1 MERRISDMLDD
12 LQEDKVSLRERTPL
26 SARRIRKM
34 TMEHF
39 EEKRHHSFRW
49 LGKVA
54 VVAAV
59 IMALTITVFAADVVL
74 GDGKLFGSF
83 FGDVLTESQMAVV
96 DDIGRDFSDSTT
108 SLNGTIT
115 PIRAVAD
122 TDHYMLHLRV
132 EAPQGVVLPDLDE
145 DEYRYY
151 DFERGTEGNSRWF
164 GHGIEIQYFL
174 AAPRSEWVD
183 MSFSHSVTAL
193 EDADPTDNVKEF
205 VISFSRGDTYAT
217 FNGPWQKRLFLPG
230 LFIREY
236 GSTETVKVFEGSFIF
251 DIGIDDKNRDDSELV
266 VELDGLSFHN
276 EDYDFDV
283 TLEKVTI
290 TPLSITVDYEA
301 SKANNRYI
309 FPEGG
314 PIQLVMKD
322 GTVIDARDAYYDARG
337 KIYPHPDSVSGVG
350 NYSCFDQIIV
360 VSDIDYLLIDGV
372 HKVDVN

>member
-12 LQEDKVSLRERTPL
+12 LQEGKISLKERTPL
-26 SARRIRKM
+26 SARRIRKR
-34 TMEHF
+34 TMERF
-39 EEKRHHSFRW
+39 EEKRHVSFRW

-54 VVAAV
+54 VVTAV

-83 FGDVLTESQMAVV
+83 FGDVLSESQMAVV
-96 DDIGRDFSDSTT
+96 DDIGRDFSETT
-108 SLNGTIT
+108 STNGTIT
-115 PIRAVAD
+115 LIRAVAD
-122 TDHYMLHLRV
+122 TDHYLLHLRV

-145 DEYRYY
+145 YHYY
-151 DFERGTEGNSRWF
+151 DFERGSGGSDAWF
-164 GHGIEIQYFL
+164 GHSIELQYYL
-174 AAPRSEWVD
+174 EPPRAEWED

-193 EDADPTDNVKEF
+193 DDADPTDNVKEF
-205 VISFSRGDTYAT
+205 VISFSRGDTYGT
-217 FNGPWQKRLFLPG
+217 FNGPWKKRLLLPG
-230 LFIREY
+230 LFIREH
-236 GSTETVKVFEGSFIF
+236 GSFETQKVFEGSFIF

-276 EDYDFDV
+276 EEYDFDV
-283 TLEKVTI
+283 TLNKVTI

-301 SKANNRYI
+301 TEANNRYI

-322 GTVIDARDAYYDARG
+322 GTVIDGRDAYYDARG
-337 KIYPHPDSVSGVG
+337 KIYPHPDSVLGVG
-350 NYSCFDQIIV
+350 NYSCFDQIVV
-360 VSDIDYLLIDGV
+360 VSDIDYLLIDGK